1 MRRSTGPFAKAIP
14 NGLSSNCAAIA
25 KNCTDGCMSNGS
37 SHQPRSL
44 PVLTFADLRRLKFD
58 RDYIETAVEGLMVKL
73 IDIEA
78 LRGAG
83 RLYIQA

>member
-1 MRRSTGPFAKAIP
+1 MRRSAGPFAKGIP
-14 NGLSSNCAAIA
+14 NGSSSDYATTV

-37 SHQPRSL
+37 SRQPRSL

-78 LRGAG
+78 LRGTG
-83 RLYIQA
+83 RLYIP